1 MKKLLLFTI
10 GLSILVACGGKKQ
23 VEAAVNSGN
32 YDQAITTALNKLK
45 TNKNK
50 KRKYDYVLMLQDAYY
65 KAVERDLNSIKH
77 LKKDKNPELYREI
90 YEAYLDLDGRQ
101 EAIKPILPLFVNGKN
116 ILFKFN
122 DYSNDIA
129 QSRETV
135 SDYLYEK
142 GLDLLE
148 LEDKFQIRE
157 AYNVLSYIEAI
168 NPNYEQTRSLMKE
181 AHERGISYVSVTIQ
195 NRTNQIIPQRLEDDL
210 LNFDTYG
217 LNQFWTVYHAQP
229 NKSTA
234 YDYAMQ
240 LQLKQINISPE
251 RIKEREY
258 LREKEIIDGWKYELD
273 SNGNVAKDTLGNDIK
288 IDKIIRVRARYH
300 EFTQIKS
307 TQVVADVVY
316 LDIKTKQLLDTFT
329 IDSEFIFENLFA
341 RMRGDERAL
350 ESQDIKIL
358 NNRKVPFP
366 SNEQMVYDTG
376 EDLKLKLKDIIS
388 SYRVR
393 G

>member
-10 GLSILVACGGKKQ
+10 SLSILVACGGKKQ

-65 KAVERDLNSIKH
+65 KVVERDLNNIKH
-77 LKKDKNPELYREI
+77 LKKDKNPELYRDI
-90 YEAYLDLDGRQ
+90 YETYIDLDGRQ
-101 EAIKPILPLFVNGKN
+101 EAIKPVLPLFVNGKN

-122 DYSNDIA
+122 DYSNDIV

-135 SDYLYEK
+135 SDYFYEK

-148 LEDKFQIRE
+148 LEDKSQIRE

-168 NPNYEQTRSLMKE
+168 NPNYELTRSLMKE
-181 AHERGISYVSVTIQ
+181 AHERGTSYVSVTIQ

-217 LNQFWTVYHAQP
+217 LNQFWTVYHSQP
-229 NKSTA
+229 NKEVT

-251 RIKEREY
+251 RIKEREFI
-258 LREKEIIDGWKYELD
+258 REKDVADGWEYELD
-273 SNGNVAKDTLGNDIK
+273 SNGNVVKDTLGNDIK
-288 IDKIIRVRARYH
+288 IDKIIRVRARYN

-307 TQVVADVVY
+307 TQVIADVVY

-329 IDSEFIFENLFA
+329 IDSEFVFENLFA
-341 RMRGDERAL
+341 RMRGDKRAL
-350 ESQDIKIL
+350 ESEDRKIL
-358 NNRKVPFP
+358 NNRRVPFP